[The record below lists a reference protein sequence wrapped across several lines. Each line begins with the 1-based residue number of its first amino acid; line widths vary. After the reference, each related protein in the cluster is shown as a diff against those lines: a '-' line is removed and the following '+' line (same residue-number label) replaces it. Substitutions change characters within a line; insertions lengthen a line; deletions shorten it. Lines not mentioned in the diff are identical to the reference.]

1 MSALHHNRIR
11 TIMTAVLAAVMV
23 LFALAACSNA
33 AVPSQSTEVQPE
45 ATEAAAVAEA
55 TAAPTVAP
63 TATPEPTPDPAMKPV
78 TFAWISDTQGYA
90 STFPENL
97 NIMTKWIVDNRER
110 LNIQYVLQSGDLVND
125 MLRQREWDAV
135 ANAFDAFV
143 GKIPVFNIAGNHD
156 IKGMMHFYDDYYAVI
171 SRQNFTQYPTFGGE
185 EAQGRRRYDL
195 VTIGHD
201 DFIIIGVGY
210 NIQRVDYD
218 WLNATL
224 QLYSNRTAILVAH
237 WYMELKPE
245 TELIADSKLLHQV
258 VAANP
263 NVRYVLCGHR
273 HGLRHVEEM
282 YDDDQDGTKERT
294 VQAIMVDYQAL
305 PNGGEGYF
313 MMLTFDPANR
323 TLTKTS
329 YSPVL
334 DDYNFFEDESI
345 ETFTMPLS
353 TVESN

>member
-1 MSALHHNRIR
+1 MSTQANKSMRSA
-11 TIMTAVLAAVMV
+11 MTAVLAAVMV
-23 LFALAACSNA
+23 LFTLTACA
-33 AVPSQSTEVQPE
+33 KAQQPAE
-45 ATEAAAVAEA
+45 ANEPGTPEA
-55 TAAPTVAP
+55 TAAATATAAP
-63 TATPEPTPDPAMKPV
+63 TATPEPTPDPAMAPV

-90 STFPENL
+90 SSFPENL
-97 NIMTKWIVDNRER
+97 NTMTKWIVDNRKK
-110 LNIQYVLQSGDLVND
+110 LNIQYVIQSGDLVND
-125 MLRQREWDAV
+125 MLREREWNAV

-156 IKGMMHFYDDYYAVI
+156 IKGMMHMYDDYYAVI
-171 SRQNFTQYPTFGGE
+171 SRQKFTEYPTFGGE
-185 EAQGRRRYDL
+185 QDQGRRRFDL
-195 VTIGHD
+195 VTIGHENY
-201 DFIIIGVGY
+201 IIIGVGY

-224 QLYSNRTAILVAH
+224 AKYADRTAILVAH

-245 TELIADSKLLHQV
+245 TELIADSDLLHRV

-282 YDDDQDGTKERT
+282 YDDDKDGVKERT
-294 VQAIMVDYQAL
+294 VQAIMVDYQSL
-305 PNGGEGYF
+305 PNGGDGYF
-313 MMLTFDPANR
+313 MLLTFDPLNR
-323 TLTKTS
+323 TFSKTS

-334 DDYNFFEDESI
+334 DDYNYFEDESI

-353 TVESN
+353 TVGTD